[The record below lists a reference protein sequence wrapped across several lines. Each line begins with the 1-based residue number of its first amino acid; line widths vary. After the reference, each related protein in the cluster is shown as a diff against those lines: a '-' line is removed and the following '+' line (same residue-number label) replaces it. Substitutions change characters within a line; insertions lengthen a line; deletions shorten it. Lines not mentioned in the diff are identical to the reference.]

1 MGVFM
6 KIKQISIFLEN
17 TAGRIADVTKVLKD
31 NSINL
36 RAIMIADT
44 ADFGI
49 LRIITDDSE
58 KALSVLKE
66 AKFTTKTTDVLA
78 ISISDKVG
86 ALHDVMAL
94 FQNNGINIE
103 YLYAS
108 LEKTG
113 DTAII
118 IFKVEDP
125 DKGLEVIKAN
135 GLSTAG
141 SF

>member
-1 MGVFM
+1 M

-118 IFKVEDP
+118 IFKVEDA
-125 DKGLEVIKAN
+125 DKGLKVIEEN
-135 GLSTAG
+135 GLSTVG
-141 SF
+141 TF

>member
-1 MGVFM
+1 M

-31 NSINL
+31 SNVNL

-58 KALSVLKE
+58 KALAVLKD
-66 AKFTTKTTDVLA
+66 AKFTTRTTDVLA
-78 ISISDKVG
+78 VSINDKVG

-94 FQNNGINIE
+94 FQTNGINIE

-118 IFKVEDP
+118 IFKVEDA
-125 DKGLEVIKAN
+125 DKGIKVIEAN
-135 GLSTAG
+135 GLSGIG

>member
-1 MGVFM
+1 M

-17 TAGRIADVTKVLKD
+17 TAGRIADVTKTLKD

-118 IFKVEDP
+118 IFKVEDA
-125 DKGLEVIKAN
+125 DKGLKVIEEN
-135 GLSTAG
+135 GLSTVG
-141 SF
+141 TF

>member
-1 MGVFM
+1 M

>member
-1 MGVFM
+1 MT
-6 KIKQISIFLEN
+6 INQISIFLEN
-17 TAGRIADVTKVLKD
+17 TAGRIADVTKTLKD

-44 ADFGI
+44 AEFGI

-125 DKGLEVIKAN
+125 EKGLEVIKAN